1 MTAFADQLMV
11 RYTDPANVDLLLVP
25 QSDTTRQRA
34 QALLASVYQPQ
45 LLTVQ
50 SLDSITVTAQSFQ
63 VPVVEPMPFNGTW
76 EKITPQ
82 SERSLISFD
91 LPAIAQTDW
100 IGEDL
105 VARPMPPL
113 EFEYSEPQIRQT
125 VQTKDDLVTAC
136 KSSDSCGVG
145 AEMSFPG
152 TAPIA
157 APVTR

>member
-1 MTAFADQLMV
+1 
-11 RYTDPANVDLLLVP
+11 
-25 QSDTTRQRA
+25 RA

-50 SLDSITVTAQSFQ
+50 SPDSITVTAQSFQ
-63 VPVVEPMPFNGTW
+63 VPVIEPMPFNGTW

-91 LPAIAQTDW
+91 LSAIAQTDW

-105 VARPMPPL
+105 VVRSMPPL

-125 VQTKDDLVTAC
+125 VQIKDDLVTAC
-136 KSSDSCGVG
+136 KS
-145 AEMSFPG
+145 
-152 TAPIA
+152 
-157 APVTR
+157 